1 MNYHII
7 KAGESIKM
15 IAKNYELLEDEI
27 INNNRHITNWD
38 KLIPGTRLKLPNIS
52 EKLADEIDE
61 VEPFIED
68 YYPRIEVPIK
78 EESIDEPTEEPISKT
93 PTENNNKPKNKVP
106 NPYYYPYYMY
116 PNPYMYGNYYKRGSK
131 KRSR

>member
-27 INNNRHITNWD
+27 IKNNKHITNWD

-68 YYPRIEVPIK
+68 YYPKQLFDLPKENDSNSSVTEEVVLEK
-78 EESIDEPTEEPISKT
+78 EESLMGLSTHFLSISK
-93 PTENNNKPKNKVP
+93 KA
-106 NPYYYPYYMY
+106 
-116 PNPYMYGNYYKRGSK
+116 
-131 KRSR
+131 

>member
-27 INNNRHITNWD
+27 IKNNKHITNWD

-78 EESIDEPTEEPISKT
+78 EEYVEEPIQTT
-93 PTENNNKPKNKVP
+93 PLKPNNDKLKNKIP
-106 NPYYYPYYMY
+106 NPYYYPYYTY
-116 PNPYMYGNYYKRGSK
+116 PNIYMYGNYYKRGNK